1 MLIEDR
7 LKELRDKINEQVP
20 AGIRVAEVEF
30 EGPELVIYTDDPKRF
45 ADEADLIRI
54 LARDLRK
61 RIVVR
66 PTTLEDPEK
75 AATEIRAVVPESS
88 GITDIFFDP
97 DTGEVLIEAEK
108 PGVVIGKNGITLRE
122 ITRAYRMDAQGCPHP
137 PIESSTVKQVRQYLR
152 SVNEERKQ
160 FLRTIGRRIH
170 RDIPG
175 RDEAN
180 KDATRKDQWVRVTTL
195 GCCREVGRAA
205 FLLTTP
211 DSRVLIDCGEKPDNS
226 NGTPYLYVPEIH
238 PLAQLDAVVLTHAHL
253 DHCALI
259 PLLYKYGYEG
269 PVYSTPPTRDLS
281 AMLQLDYLDVINKED
296 RKIPYSSNEVKTY
309 IRHSITLNYGSVTD
323 IAPDIKLTFHN
334 AGHILGS
341 AIAHFH
347 IGDGLYNIAFT
358 GDFNYSKSRLF
369 NPAVNQFPRLETLF
383 MESTYGGS
391 NDFQPARSDA
401 ELKLYETINK
411 VLSRGGKVI
420 IPAFAV
426 GRSQEVMLALEEGMR
441 LGKIPHVKIYLDGM
455 IREATAIHTT
465 YPEYLNNDLRNLIF
479 REGMNP
485 FLADCFQQ
493 VDSSDLREKV
503 INGDPCVIITTSGM
517 LNGGPVMEYLL
528 NLAEDEKNAL
538 VFVGYQA
545 DGTQGRRIQ
554 KGWREV
560 PMGRKGTIT
569 INLEIDTIDGF
580 SGHSD
585 RRQLMNYIGQIQP
598 RPEKIFCIHGDEN
611 NTIDLASSIYKRYHI
626 QTHSPMNLE
635 TYRMV

>member
-1 MLIEDR
+1 MLIEER
-7 LKELRDKINEQVP
+7 LKELKDKINEKVP
-20 AGIRVAEVEF
+20 SGITVSDVEF
-30 EGPELVIYTDDPKRF
+30 EGPELVIYTDDPKKF
-45 ADEADLIRI
+45 ADEADLIKV

-66 PTTLEDPEK
+66 PNVLEDPDR
-75 AATEIRAVVPESS
+75 AIGEIRAVVAENA
-88 GITDIFFDP
+88 GITDIFFDA

-108 PGVVIGKNGITLRE
+108 PGVVIGKNGATLRE
-122 ITRAYRMDAQGCPHP
+122 ITKHIGWTPKVVRTP

-152 SVNEERKQ
+152 SVNEDRKI

-170 RDIPG
+170 RDI
-175 RDEAN
+175 
-180 KDATRKDQWVRVTTL
+180 TSKDQWARVTML

-211 DSRVLIDCGEKPDNS
+211 ESRVLIDCGEKPDNS
-226 NGTPYLYVPEIH
+226 NSTPYLYVPEIH
-238 PLAQLDAVVLTHAHL
+238 PLSQLDAVVLTHAHL
-253 DHCALI
+253 DHCALV
-259 PLLYKYGYEG
+259 PLLYKYGYDG

-281 AMLQLDYLDVINKED
+281 AMLQLDYLDVIHKED
-296 RKIPYSSNEVKTY
+296 RKVPYSSNEVKTY
-309 IRHSITLNYGSVTD
+309 IKHSITLNYGNVTD

-369 NPAVNQFPRLETLF
+369 NPATANFPRLEALF

-391 NDFQPARSDA
+391 NDMQPARSDA
-401 ELKLYETINK
+401 EEKLYETINI

-441 LGKIPHVKIYLDGM
+441 KEKIPNVKIYLDGM

-465 YPEYLNNDLRNLIF
+465 YPEYLNSDLRNQIF
-479 REGMNP
+479 KEGMNP
-485 FLADCFQQ
+485 FLSESFVA
-493 VDSSDLREKV
+493 VDSSDLRERV
-503 INGDPCVIITTSGM
+503 INGDPCVIITTNGM
-517 LNGGPVMEYLL
+517 MNGGPVMEYLS
-528 NLAEDEKNAL
+528 NLAADERNAL

-545 DGTQGRRIQ
+545 DGTLGRRIQ

-560 PMGRKGTIT
+560 PLGRGKTIV
-569 INLEIDTIDGF
+569 INLEIVTVDGF

-585 RRQLMNYIGQIQP
+585 RRQLMNYVGQVQP
-598 RPEKIFCIHGDEN
+598 RPEKIFTIHGDEN
-611 NTIDLASSIYKRYHI
+611 NTIDLASSLYKRYHI

-635 TYRMV
+635 TYRMI

>member
-1 MLIEDR
+1 MLIEER
-7 LKELRDKINEQVP
+7 LKELKDKINDKIP
-20 AGIRVAEVEF
+20 SGITVSEVEF
-30 EGPELVIYTDDPKRF
+30 EGPELVIYTDDPKKF
-45 ADEADLIRI
+45 ADEADLIKI

-66 PTTLEDPEK
+66 PNVLEDPDR
-75 AATEIRAVVPESS
+75 AIQEIREVVTENA
-88 GITDIFFDP
+88 GITDIFFDA

-108 PGVVIGKNGITLRE
+108 PGVVIGKNGATLRE
-122 ITRAYRMDAQGCPHP
+122 ITKHIGWTPKVVRTP

-152 SVNEERKQ
+152 SVNEDRKT

-170 RDIPG
+170 RDVMS
-175 RDEAN
+175 
-180 KDATRKDQWVRVTTL
+180 KDQWARVTML

-211 DSRVLIDCGEKPDNS
+211 ESRVLIDCGEKPDNS
-226 NGTPYLYVPEIH
+226 NSTPYLYVPEIH
-238 PLAQLDAVVLTHAHL
+238 PLSQLDAVVLTHAHL
-253 DHCALI
+253 DHCALV
-259 PLLYKYGYEG
+259 PLLYKYGYDG

-281 AMLQLDYLDVINKED
+281 AMLQLDYLDVIHKED
-296 RKIPYSSNEVKTY
+296 RKVPYSSNEVKTY
-309 IRHSITLNYGSVTD
+309 IRHSITLNYGNVTD

-369 NPAVNQFPRLETLF
+369 NPATSSFPRLEALF

-391 NDFQPARSDA
+391 EMMQPARSDA
-401 ELKLYETINK
+401 EEKLYDTINM

-426 GRSQEVMLALEEGMR
+426 GRSQEVMLALEEGIR
-441 LGKIPHVKIYLDGM
+441 KEKIPKAKIFLDGM

-465 YPEYLNNDLRNLIF
+465 YPEYLNSDLRNQIF
-479 REGMNP
+479 KEGMNP
-485 FLADCFQQ
+485 FLSESFVA
-493 VDSSDLREKV
+493 VDSSELRDKV
-503 INGDPCVIITTSGM
+503 ISGDPCVIITTSGM
-517 LNGGPVMEYLL
+517 LNGGPVMEYLS
-528 NLAEDEKNAL
+528 NLAVDEKNAL

-545 DGTQGRRIQ
+545 DGTLGRRIQ

-560 PMGRKGTIT
+560 PLGRGKSIV
-569 INLEIDTIDGF
+569 INLEIVTVDGF

-598 RPEKIFCIHGDEN
+598 RPEKIFTIHGDEN
-611 NTIDLASSIYKRYHI
+611 NTIDLASSLYKRYHI

-635 TYRMV
+635 TYRMI

>member
-1 MLIEDR
+1 MLIEER
-7 LKELRDKINEQVP
+7 LKELKNKINDKVP
-20 AGIRVAEVEF
+20 AGITVSQIEF
-30 EGPELVIYTDDPKRF
+30 EGPELVIYTDDPKKF

-66 PTTLEDPEK
+66 PTILEEPEK
-75 AATEIRAVVPESS
+75 AVTEIRSVVPEGA

-108 PGVVIGKNGITLRE
+108 PGIVIGKNGATLRE
-122 ITRAYRMDAQGCPHP
+122 ITKHIGWTAKVVRTP
-137 PIESSTVKQVRQYLR
+137 PIESSTVKQIRQYLR
-152 SVNEERKQ
+152 SVKDDRKE
-160 FLRTIGRRIH
+160 FLRTIGKRIH
-170 RDIPG
+170 QDV
-175 RDEAN
+175 
-180 KDATRKDQWVRVTTL
+180 TSKDQWVRVTTL

-211 DSRVLIDCGEKPDNS
+211 SSRILIDCGEKPDTS

-238 PLAQLDAVVLTHAHL
+238 PIAQLDAVVLTHAHL
-253 DHCALI
+253 DHCALV
-259 PLLYKYGYEG
+259 PLLYKYGYGG

-281 AMLQLDYLDVINKED
+281 AMLQLDYLDVVSKED
-296 RKIPYSSNEVKTY
+296 RKIPYSSNEVKEY
-309 IRHSITLNYGSVTD
+309 IKHSITLNYGSVTD

-347 IGDGLYNIAFT
+347 IGEGLYNIAFT
-358 GDFNYSKSRLF
+358 GDFNYGKNRLF
-369 NPAVNQFPRLETLF
+369 NPAINVFPRLEALF

-391 NDFQPARSDA
+391 NDVQPTRRDA
-401 ELKLYETINK
+401 EEKLYETVNTVI
-411 VLSRGGKVI
+411 SRGGRVI

-426 GRSQEVMLALEEGMR
+426 GRSQEVMLALEDGVR
-441 LGKIPHVKIYLDGM
+441 NQRIPKVKIYLDGM

-465 YPEYLNNDLRNLIF
+465 YPEYLNSDLRTLIF

-485 FLADCFQQ
+485 FLADCFMQ
-493 VDSSDLREKV
+493 VDSTELREKV
-503 INGDPCVIITTSGM
+503 MNGDPCVIISTSGM
-517 LNGGPVMEYLL
+517 LNGGPVMDYLT
-528 NLAEDEKNAL
+528 NLAQDEKSAL

-545 DGTQGRRIQ
+545 EGTLGRRIQ

-560 PMGRKGTIT
+560 PLGSKGTIV
-569 INLEIDTIDGF
+569 INLEIITIDGF

-585 RRQLMNYIGQIQP
+585 RRALMNYAGQISP
-598 RPEKIFCIHGDEN
+598 RPEKIFTIHGDEN

-626 QTHSPMNLE
+626 ETHSPMNLE

>member
-1 MLIEDR
+1 MLIEER
-7 LKELRDKINEQVP
+7 LKELKHKINEKVP
-20 AGIRVAEVEF
+20 PGITVSEVEF

-66 PTTLEDPEK
+66 PNVLEDPER
-75 AATEIRAVVPESS
+75 AIQDIREVVAENA
-88 GITDIFFDP
+88 GITDIFFDA

-108 PGVVIGKNGITLRE
+108 PGVVIGKNGATLRE
-122 ITRAYRMDAQGCPHP
+122 ITKHIGWTPKVVRTP

-170 RDIPG
+170 RDV
-175 RDEAN
+175 
-180 KDATRKDQWVRVTTL
+180 TSKDQWVRVTML

-205 FLLTTP
+205 FLLSTP
-211 DSRVLIDCGEKPDNS
+211 ESKVLIDCGEKPDNS
-226 NGTPYLYVPEIH
+226 SNNAPYLYVPEIH
-238 PLAQLDAVVLTHAHL
+238 PLSQLDAVILTHAHL
-253 DHCALI
+253 DHCALV
-259 PLLYKYGYEG
+259 PLLYKYGYDG

-281 AMLQLDYLDVINKED
+281 AMLQLDYLDVVSKED
-296 RKIPYSSNEVKTY
+296 RKIPYSSNEVKSY

-347 IGDGLYNIAFT
+347 VGDGLYNIAFT

-369 NPAVNQFPRLETLF
+369 NPATNQFPRLEAIF

-391 NDFQPARSDA
+391 GDIQPARA
-401 ELKLYETINK
+401 EAEEKLYETISS
-411 VLSRGGKVI
+411 VISRGGKVI

-426 GRSQEVMLALEEGMR
+426 GRSQEVMLALEEGIR
-441 LGKIPHVKIYLDGM
+441 KEKIPAVKVYLDGM

-465 YPEYLNNDLRNLIF
+465 YPEYLNSELRNQIF
-479 REGMNP
+479 KEGLNP
-485 FLADCFQQ
+485 FLADCFVS

-503 INGDPCVIITTSGM
+503 MNGDPCVIITTSGM
-517 LNGGPVMEYLL
+517 LNGGPVMEYLSG
-528 NLAEDEKNAL
+528 LASDERNAL

-545 DGTQGRRIQ
+545 EGTMGRRIQ
-554 KGWREV
+554 KGWREI
-560 PMGRKGTIT
+560 PIGRRGTIV
-569 INLEIDTIDGF
+569 INLEIVTIDGF

-585 RRQLMNYIGQIQP
+585 RRQLINYIGHVQP
-598 RPEKIFCIHGDEN
+598 KPEKIFTIHGDEN
-611 NTIDLASSIYKRYHI
+611 NTIDLASSLYKRYHI
-626 QTHSPMNLE
+626 ETHSPMNLE
-635 TYRMV
+635 TYRMI

>member
-1 MLIEDR
+1 MLIEER
-7 LKELRDKINEQVP
+7 LKELKDKINEKVP
-20 AGIRVAEVEF
+20 HGITVTQVEF

-45 ADEADLIRI
+45 ADEADLIKT

-66 PTTLEDPEK
+66 PTILEDPEK
-75 AATEIRAVVPESS
+75 AYTEIKAVVPDTA
-88 GITDIFFDP
+88 GITDIFFDA

-108 PGVVIGKNGITLRE
+108 PGVVIGKNGATLRE
-122 ITRAYRMDAQGCPHP
+122 ITKHIGWTAKVVRTP
-137 PIESSTVKQVRQYLR
+137 PIESSTVKQIRQYLR
-152 SVNEERKQ
+152 ATNEERKA

-175 RDEAN
+175 KDETS
-180 KDATRKDQWVRVTTL
+180 KDATRKDMWARVTTL

-211 DSRVLIDCGEKPDNS
+211 NSRVLIDCGEKPDNS
-226 NGTPYLYVPEIH
+226 SSTPYLYVPEIH
-238 PLAQLDAVVLTHAHL
+238 PLAALDAVVLTHAHL

-281 AMLQLDYLDVINKED
+281 AMLQLDYLDVIHKED
-296 RKIPYSSNEVKTY
+296 RKVPYSSNEVKTY

-347 IGDGLYNIAFT
+347 IGDGMYNIAFT

-369 NPAVNQFPRLETLF
+369 NPAVNQFPRLEALF

-391 NDFQPARSDA
+391 NDFQQPRA
-401 ELKLYETINK
+401 EAEAKLYETINT
-411 VLSRGGKVI
+411 VLQRGGKVI
-420 IPAFAV
+420 IPAFSV

-441 LGKIPHVKIYLDGM
+441 LDKIPKVKIYLDGM

-465 YPEYLNNDLRNLIF
+465 YPEYLNTELRNLIF

-485 FLADCFQQ
+485 FLAECFHQ
-493 VDSSDLREKV
+493 VDSQVVREKV
-503 INGDPCVIITTSGM
+503 MAGDPCVIISTSGM
-517 LNGGPVMEYLL
+517 LNGGPVMEYLQ
-528 NLAEDEKNAL
+528 NLAQDEKNAL

-545 DGTQGRRIQ
+545 DGTYGRRIQ

-569 INLEIDTIDGF
+569 INLEIVTVDGF

-635 TYRMV
+635 TYRMM

>member
-7 LKELRDKINEQVP
+7 LKELKDKINDKVP
-20 AGIRVAEVEF
+20 AGITVSDVEF
-30 EGPELVIYTDDPKRF
+30 EGPELVIYTDDPKKF
-45 ADEADLIRI
+45 ADEADLIKL

-66 PTTLEDPEK
+66 PNVLEDPDR
-75 AATEIRAVVPESS
+75 AIGEIKAVVAENA
-88 GITDIFFDP
+88 GITDIFFDA
-97 DTGEVLIEAEK
+97 DTGEVIIEAEK
-108 PGVVIGKNGITLRE
+108 PGVVIGKNGATLRE
-122 ITRAYRMDAQGCPHP
+122 ITKHIGWTPKVVRTP

-152 SVNEERKQ
+152 SVNEDRKI

-170 RDIPG
+170 RDI
-175 RDEAN
+175 
-180 KDATRKDQWVRVTTL
+180 TSKDQWARVTML

-211 DSRVLIDCGEKPDNS
+211 ESRVLIDCGEKPDSNNS
-226 NGTPYLYVPEIH
+226 TPYLYVPEIH
-238 PLAQLDAVVLTHAHL
+238 PLSQSDAVVLTHAHL
-253 DHCALI
+253 DHCALV
-259 PLLYKYGYEG
+259 PLLYKYGYDG

-281 AMLQLDYLDVINKED
+281 AMLQLDYLDVIHKED

-309 IRHSITLNYGSVTD
+309 IKHSITLNYGNVTD

-369 NPAVNQFPRLETLF
+369 NPATANFPRLEALF

-391 NDFQPARSDA
+391 DNMQPARSDA
-401 ELKLYETINK
+401 EEKLYETINI

-426 GRSQEVMLALEEGMR
+426 GRSQEVMLALEEGIR
-441 LGKIPHVKIYLDGM
+441 KEKIPNVKIYLDGM
-455 IREATAIHTT
+455 IKEATAIHTT
-465 YPEYLNNDLRNLIF
+465 YPEYLNSDLRNLIF
-479 REGMNP
+479 KEGMNP
-485 FLADCFQQ
+485 FLSECFVA
-493 VDSSDLREKV
+493 VDSSDLRERV

-517 LNGGPVMEYLL
+517 MNGGPVMEYLS
-528 NLAEDEKNAL
+528 NLAADERNAL

-545 DGTQGRRIQ
+545 DGTLGRRIQ

-560 PMGRKGTIT
+560 PLGRGRTII
-569 INLEIDTIDGF
+569 INLEIVTVDGF

-585 RRQLMNYIGQIQP
+585 RRQLMNYVGQVQP
-598 RPEKIFCIHGDEN
+598 RPEKIFTIHGDEN
-611 NTIDLASSIYKRYHI
+611 NTIDLASSLYKRYHI

-635 TYRMV
+635 TYRMI

>member
-1 MLIEDR
+1 MQIEER
-7 LKELRDKINEQVP
+7 LKELKDKINEKVP
-20 AGIRVAEVEF
+20 NGIVVNQVEF
-30 EGPELVIYTDDPKRF
+30 EGPELVIYTEDPKRF

-66 PTTLEDPEK
+66 PTILEDPEK
-75 AATEIRAVVPESS
+75 AAIEIKTVVPENA

-122 ITRAYRMDAQGCPHP
+122 ITKHIGWTPKVVRTP
-137 PIESSTVKQVRQYLR
+137 PIESSTVKQIRQYMR
-152 SVNEERKQ
+152 HVSEERKQ

-170 RDIPG
+170 RDIPSRG
-175 RDEAN
+175 DS
-180 KDATRKDQWVRVTTL
+180 KDASKKDQWLRVTTL

-205 FLLTTP
+205 FLLSTP
-211 DSRVLIDCGEKPDNS
+211 DSRVLIDCGEKPDNAG
-226 NGTPYLYVPEIH
+226 GTPYLYVPEIH

-269 PVYSTPPTRDLS
+269 PVYATPPTRDLS
-281 AMLQLDYLDVINKED
+281 AMLQLDYLDVIHKED
-296 RKIPYSSNEVKTY
+296 RKVPYSSNEVKTY
-309 IRHSITLNYGSVTD
+309 IRHSIPLNYGSVTD

-347 IGDGLYNIAFT
+347 VGDGMYNIAFT

-369 NPAVNQFPRLETLF
+369 NPAINQFPRLETLF
-383 MESTYGGS
+383 MESTYGGA
-391 NDFQPARSDA
+391 NDIQPARSDA
-401 ELKLYETINK
+401 EAKLYETINT

-426 GRSQEVMLALEEGMR
+426 GRSQEVMLALEEGIR
-441 LGKIPHVKIYLDGM
+441 LGKIPQVKIYLDGM

-465 YPEYLNNDLRNLIF
+465 YPEYLNNDLRNQIF

-485 FLADCFQQ
+485 FLAECFQQ
-493 VDSSDLREKV
+493 VDSQVLREKV
-503 INGDPCVIITTSGM
+503 IAGDPSVIITTSGM

-528 NLAEDEKNAL
+528 NLAADERNAL

-569 INLEIDTIDGF
+569 INLQIDTIDGF

-585 RRQLMNYIGQIQP
+585 RRQLMSYVSHLQP

-611 NTIDLASSIYKRYHI
+611 NTIDLASSIYKRNHI
-626 QTHSPMNLE
+626 QTFSPMNLE

>member
-1 MLIEDR
+1 MLIEER
-7 LKELRDKINEQVP
+7 LKELKDKINEKVP
-20 AGIRVAEVEF
+20 SGITVSDVEF
-30 EGPELVIYTDDPKRF
+30 EGPELVIYTDDPKKF

-66 PTTLEDPEK
+66 PNVLEDPD
-75 AATEIRAVVPESS
+75 RAVEEIKSVVTDNA
-88 GITDIFFDP
+88 GITDIYFDA

-108 PGVVIGKNGITLRE
+108 PGVVIGKNGATLRE
-122 ITRAYRMDAQGCPHP
+122 ITKHIGWTPKVVRTP

-152 SVNEERKQ
+152 SVNEERKV

-170 RDIPG
+170 RDV
-175 RDEAN
+175 
-180 KDATRKDQWVRVTTL
+180 TSKDQWARVTML

-211 DSRVLIDCGEKPDNS
+211 ESRVLIDCGEKPDNNNS
-226 NGTPYLYVPEIH
+226 TPYLYVPEIH
-238 PLAQLDAVVLTHAHL
+238 PLSQLDAVVLTHAHL
-253 DHCALI
+253 DHCALV
-259 PLLYKYGYEG
+259 PLLYKYGYDG

-281 AMLQLDYLDVINKED
+281 AMLQLDYLDVIHKED
-296 RKIPYSSNEVKTY
+296 RKVPYTSNEVKTY
-309 IRHSITLNYGSVTD
+309 IRHSITLNYGNVTD

-347 IGDGLYNIAFT
+347 VGDGLYNIAFT

-369 NPAVNQFPRLETLF
+369 NPATASFPRLEALF

-391 NDFQPARSDA
+391 EMMQPQRADA
-401 ELKLYETINK
+401 EEKLYETINT

-441 LGKIPHVKIYLDGM
+441 KEKIPNVKIYIDGM

-465 YPEYLNNDLRNLIF
+465 YPEYLNSDLRNQIF
-479 REGMNP
+479 KEGMNP
-485 FLADCFQQ
+485 FLSESFVA
-493 VDSSDLREKV
+493 VDSPELREKV

-517 LNGGPVMEYLL
+517 LNGGPVMEYLSH
-528 NLAEDEKNAL
+528 LAADEKNAL

-545 DGTQGRRIQ
+545 DGTLGRRIQ

-560 PMGRKGTIT
+560 PLGRRESIV
-569 INLEIDTIDGF
+569 INLEIVTVDGF

-598 RPEKIFCIHGDEN
+598 RPEKIFTIHGDEN
-611 NTIDLASSIYKRYHI
+611 NTIDLASSLYKRYHI

>member
-1 MLIEDR
+1 MLIEER
-7 LKELRDKINEQVP
+7 LKELKDKINERVP
-20 AGIRVAEVEF
+20 SGITVSDVEF

-45 ADEADLIRI
+45 ADEADLIRV

-66 PTTLEDPEK
+66 PNVLEDPEK
-75 AATEIRAVVPESS
+75 AVLDIREVVAENA
-88 GITDIFFDP
+88 GITDIFFDT

-108 PGVVIGKNGITLRE
+108 PGVVIGKNGTTLRE
-122 ITRAYRMDAQGCPHP
+122 ITKHIGWTPKVVRTP

-152 SVNEERKQ
+152 SVNEERKV

-170 RDIPG
+170 RDV
-175 RDEAN
+175 
-180 KDATRKDQWVRVTTL
+180 TSKDQWVRVTML

-205 FLLTTP
+205 FLLSTP
-211 DSRVLIDCGEKPDNS
+211 ESRILIDCGEKPDATNS
-226 NGTPYLYVPEIH
+226 TPYLYVPEIH
-238 PLAQLDAVVLTHAHL
+238 PLSQLDAVVLTHAHL
-253 DHCALI
+253 DHCALV
-259 PLLYKYGYEG
+259 PLLYKYGYDG

-281 AMLQLDYLDVINKED
+281 AMLQLDYLDVIHKED
-296 RKIPYSSNEVKTY
+296 RKVPYSSNEVKNY
-309 IRHSITLNYGSVTD
+309 IKHSITLNYGSVTD

-347 IGDGLYNIAFT
+347 VGDGLYNIAFT
-358 GDFNYSKSRLF
+358 GDFNYAKSRLF
-369 NPAVNQFPRLETLF
+369 NPATSMFPRLEALF

-391 NDFQPARSDA
+391 SNMQPPRA
-401 ELKLYETINK
+401 EAEEKLYETITS
-411 VLSRGGKVI
+411 VISRGGKVI
-420 IPAFAV
+420 IPAFSV

-441 LGKIPHVKIYLDGM
+441 KEKIPGVKIYLDGM

-465 YPEYLNNDLRNLIF
+465 YPEYLNSDLRNQIF
-479 REGMNP
+479 KEGMNP
-485 FLADCFQQ
+485 FLADYFVP
-493 VDSSDLREKV
+493 VDSSELRDRV
-503 INGDPCVIITTSGM
+503 ITGEPCVIITTSGM
-517 LNGGPVMEYLL
+517 LNGGPVMEYLS
-528 NLAEDEKNAL
+528 NLAADERNAL

-545 DGTQGRRIQ
+545 EGTLGRRIQ

-560 PMGRKGTIT
+560 PIGRKDTIV
-569 INLEIDTIDGF
+569 INLEIVTVDGF

-585 RRQLMNYIGQIQP
+585 RRQLMNYVGQIQP
-598 RPEKIFCIHGDEN
+598 KPEKIFTIHGDEN

>member
-1 MLIEDR
+1 MLIEER
-7 LKELRDKINEQVP
+7 LKELKDKINEKVP
-20 AGIRVAEVEF
+20 SGITVSDVEF
-30 EGPELVIYTDDPKRF
+30 EGPELVIYTDDPKKF
-45 ADEADLIRI
+45 ADEADLIKI

-66 PTTLEDPEK
+66 PNVLEDPDR
-75 AATEIRAVVPESS
+75 AIGEIKAVVPENA
-88 GITDIFFDP
+88 GITDIFFDA
-97 DTGEVLIEAEK
+97 DTGEVIIEAEK

-122 ITRAYRMDAQGCPHP
+122 ITKHIGWTPKVVRTP

-152 SVNEERKQ
+152 SVNEERKI

-170 RDIPG
+170 RDV
-175 RDEAN
+175 
-180 KDATRKDQWVRVTTL
+180 TSKDQWVRVTML

-211 DSRVLIDCGEKPDNS
+211 ESRVLIDCGEKPDSNNS
-226 NGTPYLYVPEIH
+226 TPYLYVPEIH
-238 PLAQLDAVVLTHAHL
+238 PLSQLDAVVLTHAHL
-253 DHCALI
+253 DHCALV
-259 PLLYKYGYEG
+259 PLLYKYGYDG

-281 AMLQLDYLDVINKED
+281 AMLQLDYLDVIHKED

-309 IRHSITLNYGSVTD
+309 IKHSITLNYGNVTD

-347 IGDGLYNIAFT
+347 IGEGLYNIAFT

-369 NPAVNQFPRLETLF
+369 NPATASFPRLEALF

-391 NDFQPARSDA
+391 DMMQPARSDA
-401 ELKLYETINK
+401 EEKLYETINI

-441 LGKIPHVKIYLDGM
+441 KEKIPNVKIYLDGM
-455 IREATAIHTT
+455 IKEATAIHTT
-465 YPEYLNNDLRNLIF
+465 YPEYLNSELRNLIF
-479 REGMNP
+479 KEGMNP
-485 FLADCFQQ
+485 FLSENFVA
-493 VDSSDLREKV
+493 VDSSDLRERV
-503 INGDPCVIITTSGM
+503 MNGDPCVIITTSGM
-517 LNGGPVMEYLL
+517 MNGGPVMEYLS
-528 NLAEDEKNAL
+528 NLAGDERNAL

-545 DGTQGRRIQ
+545 DGTLGRRIQ

-560 PMGRKGTIT
+560 PLGRGRTIV
-569 INLEIDTIDGF
+569 INLEIVTVDGF

-585 RRQLMNYIGQIQP
+585 RRQLMNYVGQVQP
-598 RPEKIFCIHGDEN
+598 RPEKIFTIHGDEN
-611 NTIDLASSIYKRYHI
+611 NTIDLASSLYKRYHI

>member
-1 MLIEDR
+1 MLIEER
-7 LKELRDKINEQVP
+7 LKELKDKINEKVP
-20 AGIRVAEVEF
+20 SGITVSDVEF
-30 EGPELVIYTDDPKRF
+30 EGPELVIYTDDPKKF

-66 PTTLEDPEK
+66 PNVLEDPD
-75 AATEIRAVVPESS
+75 RAVEEIKAVVTENA
-88 GITDIFFDP
+88 GITDIYFDA

-108 PGVVIGKNGITLRE
+108 PGVVIGKNGATLRE
-122 ITRAYRMDAQGCPHP
+122 ITKHIGWTPKVVRTP

-152 SVNEERKQ
+152 SVNEDRKV

-170 RDIPG
+170 RDV
-175 RDEAN
+175 
-180 KDATRKDQWVRVTTL
+180 TSKDQWARVTTL

-211 DSRVLIDCGEKPDNS
+211 ESRILIDCGEKPDNTNS
-226 NGTPYLYVPEIH
+226 TPYLYVPEIN
-238 PLAQLDAVVLTHAHL
+238 PLSQLDAVVLTHAHL

-259 PLLYKYGYEG
+259 PLLYKYGYDG

-281 AMLQLDYLDVINKED
+281 AMLQLDYLDVIHKED
-296 RKIPYSSNEVKTY
+296 RKIPYTSNEVKTY
-309 IRHSITLNYGSVTD
+309 IRHSITLNYGNVTD

-347 IGDGLYNIAFT
+347 VGDGLYNVAFT

-369 NPAVNQFPRLETLF
+369 NPATASFPRLEALF

-391 NDFQPARSDA
+391 DMMQPQRSDA
-401 ELKLYETINK
+401 EERLYETINT

-426 GRSQEVMLALEEGMR
+426 GRSQEVMLGLEEGIR
-441 LGKIPHVKIYLDGM
+441 KEKIPNVKIYLDGM

-465 YPEYLNNDLRNLIF
+465 YPEYLNSDLRNQIF
-479 REGMNP
+479 KEGMNP
-485 FLADCFQQ
+485 FLSESFVA
-493 VDSSDLREKV
+493 VDSPELREKV

-517 LNGGPVMEYLL
+517 LNGGPVMEYLS
-528 NLAEDEKNAL
+528 NLAADEKNAL

-545 DGTQGRRIQ
+545 DGTLGRRIQ

-560 PMGRKGTIT
+560 PLGRRESIV
-569 INLEIDTIDGF
+569 INLEIVTVDGF

-598 RPEKIFCIHGDEN
+598 RPEKIFTIHGDEN
-611 NTIDLASSIYKRYHI
+611 NTIDLASSLYKRYHI